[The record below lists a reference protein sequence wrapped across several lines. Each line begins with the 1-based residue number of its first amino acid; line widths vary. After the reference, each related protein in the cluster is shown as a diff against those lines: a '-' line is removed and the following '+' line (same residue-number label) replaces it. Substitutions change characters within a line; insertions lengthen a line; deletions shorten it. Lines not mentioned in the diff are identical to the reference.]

1 MEAEETEA
9 ALETEALE
17 TEALE
22 TEALETEALAAA
34 EVAEATA
41 PSVGDGRVAG
51 AMGRV
56 LAKAFI
62 AEEDEAGYVQ
72 PLNSW
77 VRSLATNAP
86 LPTVEASS
94 ASRSLPKRS
103 AKKLNEEVTAL
114 AGDGLRWPQSNGP
127 ARGEEEGLAHTLGAV
142 AKQGPPARSE
152 ASKSCD

>member
-1 MEAEETEA
+1 
-9 ALETEALE
+9 
-17 TEALE
+17 
-22 TEALETEALAAA
+22 
-34 EVAEATA
+34 
-41 PSVGDGRVAG
+41 
-51 AMGRV
+51 MGRV

-114 AGDGLRWPQSNGP
+114 AGMGFGGLSRMARREEKKRASPIRSALLQAGP
-127 ARGEEEGLAHTLGAV
+127 TGTLGG
-142 AKQGPPARSE
+142 K
-152 ASKSCD
+152 